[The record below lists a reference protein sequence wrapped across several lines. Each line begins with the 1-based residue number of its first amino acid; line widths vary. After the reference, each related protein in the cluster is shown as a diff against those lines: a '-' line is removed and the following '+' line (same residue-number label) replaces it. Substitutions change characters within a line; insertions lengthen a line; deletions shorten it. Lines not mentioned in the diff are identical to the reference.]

1 MRRIFI
7 SLQLLLLS
15 LCSIAQTNTLYVCD
29 AYGGVECY
37 EISDIDSIRIAS
49 PSVGGI
55 KIDLGLSVCWAA
67 HNIGAKSPEEYGT
80 YFSWYGYDIAT
91 EEWGDGW
98 RMPTVDE
105 GAELIERCTWDWET
119 FNGVTGYKVTGP
131 NGNSIFLP
139 ATGWGF
145 SSPGNISTCIEGN
158 YWLNTFC
165 GYSGCDLQFHDTGRI
180 FIDCGA
186 VPSGFQTV
194 RPVSDYCA
202 EVADDGAEGE
212 YQALVY
218 LKNGAVEKMDIASV
232 DSLLFRMESLP
243 EMYHP
248 EVTEGQLVDLGLS
261 VKWAGWNIGATSPE
275 EFGGYY
281 SWGETAGKSE
291 YTWETY
297 GLCDGDG
304 GSCHNVGDDIGG
316 TMYDVASELWGND
329 WRMPTV
335 YEMSELC
342 NECSWE
348 WVRYKGVYGHKVTA
362 PNGNS
367 IFLPAAGMRFN
378 STLSGCG
385 QLGYYWSSTFL
396 SAYDSFAYYMSLN
409 SGNLDY
415 GYGNRYYGYPVRA
428 VYIGD

>member
-1 MRRIFI
+1 MKRLFI
-7 SLQLLLLS
+7 YLQFVLLS
-15 LCSIAQTNTLYVCD
+15 LCSFAQTNTLYVCD
-29 AYGGVECY
+29 TEGGVVCY
-37 EISDIDSIRIAS
+37 EISDIDSIRVVSSNA
-49 PSVGGI
+49 GDI

-67 HNIGAKSPEEYGT
+67 HNIGANSPEEYGT
-80 YFSWYGYDIAT
+80 YFSWYGYDIAY
-91 EEWGDGW
+91 EEWGEGW

-105 GAELIERCTWDWET
+105 GVELIECCTWEWKS

-165 GYSGCDLQFHDTGRI
+165 GYSGCDLQFHDTGLI

-186 VPSGFQTV
+186 VSTGFQTV
-194 RPVSDYCA
+194 RAVSDYGV
-202 EVADDGAEGE
+202 EVSVAGGE
-212 YQALVY
+212 DEYNALVY
-218 LKNGAVEKMDIASV
+218 LKNGAVEKLDISVV
-232 DSLLFRMESLP
+232 DSLMFSMEYQPDLDEP
-243 EMYHP
+243 V
-248 EVTEGQLVDLGLS
+248 VTDGQLVDLGLS
-261 VKWAGWNIGATSPE
+261 VKWAGWNIGANSPE
-275 EFGGYY
+275 EYGDYF
-281 SWGETAGKSE
+281 SWGETSVKNE
-291 YTWETY
+291 YTWGTY
-297 GLCDGDG
+297 EYCGGDENTCY
-304 GSCHNVGDDIGG
+304 SIGDDIGG
-316 TMYDVASELWGND
+316 TMYDVASESWGGA

-335 YEMSELC
+335 YEMDELC
-342 NECSWE
+342 KECSWE
-348 WVRYKGVYGHKVTA
+348 WMRYKGVYGHKVTG

-367 IFLPAAGMRFN
+367 IFLPAAGMRFD

-396 SAYDSFAYYMSLN
+396 SAYGSFAYYMSLN

-428 VYIGD
+428 VYNGD